1 MSYIIKQNEPLVNLK
16 LTDTGRKNLS
26 SGKLTFT
33 SFSLGD
39 GEMDYS
45 SDTPSL
51 VNILRPVDKQH
62 DIQYKVPSEGT
73 TFIQPLTL
81 ITSVPNEV
89 FSSATER
96 GFFVYD
102 TLNSVD
108 NTLFLV
114 GNLTGTTTVVS
125 NQLSVR
131 FNANSVKNNY
141 DNKIKPGDFLF
152 LKIKTSG
159 FTQNYTQ
166 VNVDEITT
174 EPIPYLMYSILSIN
188 NTTTPLDLTGIT
200 TGTTFTIELDRDLPN
215 YNSYVVDAFIYPGRE
230 TIKDY
235 YDNPTPVAYWNG
247 GLLDFTTNCT
257 LSNDD
262 VPVWNMS
269 IVTIE
274 DFIGLDSSFYKGKY
288 NANSKNYWG
297 TAINYD
303 YFLDNLLNKVGLIH
317 YTNNS
322 ISNFYGEGF
331 YKNTF
336 KLKIPYLMWHK
347 KQFGGT
353 SLGDNIGY
361 TFVCDDE
368 IKYIGVNNDIKY
380 FDLIDQ
386 ETIPTVVGKVLV
398 DQKIVIIEHPEL
410 LAALSIKSNRNW
422 TLPKPKLTLVEPG
435 ICAGA
440 NLAGVLAS
448 DEAIHITYLFQD
460 TNGITGLH
468 CEDYATIENTTT
480 TVKDVVFEF
489 PRDSNNPLYS
499 ELSYLKD
506 YLDTTGTGFKT
517 NSITLLWQKTGVN
530 NKPNPSEWSILD
542 VNGFIDTNGC
552 INNVISNC
560 DDFELHTESTIYP
573 SNFLLS
579 GGTSG
584 AIDNTFNIGTGF
596 TNGSNVYTIVSQPD
610 NKILVGGDFTSYNG
624 VTFNRI
630 IRLNT
635 NGTIDNT
642 FNIGTGFN
650 ALNDYV
656 RSIVQQPDGKILV
669 GGAFGAYSGVTRNA
683 IIRLNSNGTIDNT
696 FNIGNGFGG
705 GSVQSIALQPDGKI
719 LVGGFFTTY
728 SGVTSNFIIRLNT
741 GGTIDNTFNIG
752 SGFGGS
758 SVDTIAL
765 QPDGKILAGGTFT
778 SYSGVTSNNIIRLNT
793 GGTIDNT
800 FNIGGGFDFGLNT
813 ITLQP
818 DGKIL
823 VGGAFGTYSGVT
835 SNRIIRLNTNGTI
848 DNTFN
853 IGTGFNI
860 GVFSI
865 VQQPDEKILV
875 GGNFTTYSG
884 VTSNRIIRLNT
895 GGTIDNTFN
904 IGTGFT
910 GTSPIVFSIALQAN
924 GKILAGGNFT
934 SYNNIS
940 RNSIVRLNPN
950 ATVDSTIY
958 GLTRNQIGD
967 VIISLNGLILKE
979 ATSEANLGVDGDYF
993 IFPLTTISTINNTAY
1008 VKFSNTLLTSG
1019 ALVQFNYLVGDS
1031 IQATTVRENIT
1042 IPLTGITNSYTYL
1055 DGVYLIGST
1064 TALTLTKQPNND
1076 VVYVFYNG
1084 QLISSNNYSVFPTG
1098 TTANRRVELGFTP
1111 TNGSSISVFYLDN
1124 SSLGNTPL
1132 LRIFKSSSVQ
1142 NLRVNI
1148 NNDLINLSV
1157 NEKYNLNDFI
1167 SLPNITNINEHTFGD
1182 ETFFFGNIETDIK
1195 ATIYKTLLTLN
1206 ILPNKFISTS
1216 NPTFNPNQDKV
1227 AFTEMGI
1234 YDEDSDLVAIGKF
1247 SQPLTRKYNSDMLII
1262 QATIDF

>member
-51 VNILRPVDKQH
+51 VNILRPADKQH

-81 ITSVPNEV
+81 ITSAPNEV
-89 FSSATER
+89 SSSATER

-114 GNLTGTTTVVS
+114 GNLTGTTIGAG

-131 FNANSVKNNY
+131 FNPNSIKNNY

-159 FTQNYTQ
+159 FTQNYAQ
-166 VNVDEITT
+166 VNVNEITT
-174 EPIPYLMYSILSIN
+174 EPIPYLMYSILTVNS
-188 NTTTPLDLTGIT
+188 TTTPLYLTGVT

-274 DFIGLDSSFYKGKY
+274 DFIGLDSSFYKGKF
-288 NANSKNYWG
+288 NANSRNYWG

-322 ISNFYGEGF
+322 ISNYYGEGF

-347 KQFGGT
+347 KQFGGAG
-353 SLGDNIGY
+353 LGDNIGY

-398 DQKIVIIEHPEL
+398 DQKIVIIEHQEL
-410 LAALSIKSNRNW
+410 LATLSFKSNRNW
-422 TLPKPKLTLVEPG
+422 TLPKPKITLVEPG
-435 ICAGA
+435 VCTGA
-440 NLAGVLAS
+440 NLAGVLGA

-460 TNGITGLH
+460 TNGIIGLH
-468 CEDYATIENTTT
+468 CEDYATIENITT

-489 PRDSNNPLYS
+489 PKDPNNPIYS
-499 ELSYLKD
+499 ELSYLKNYTEID
-506 YLDTTGTGFKT
+506 GLGYKV
-517 NSITLLWQKTGVN
+517 NSISLLWQKTSIN
-530 NKPNPSEWSILD
+530 SKPDPTEWSILN
-542 VNGFIDTNGC
+542 VNPFIGTNGC
-552 INNVISNC
+552 LSNTLTTYNN
-560 DDFELHTESTIYP
+560 FELYTESSIYP
-573 SNFLLS
+573 SNFV
-579 GGTSG
+579 
-584 AIDNTFNIGTGF
+584 N
-596 TNGSNVYTIVSQPD
+596 
-610 NKILVGGDFTSYNG
+610 
-624 VTFNRI
+624 
-630 IRLNT
+630 
-635 NGTIDNT
+635 
-642 FNIGTGFN
+642 
-650 ALNDYV
+650 
-656 RSIVQQPDGKILV
+656 
-669 GGAFGAYSGVTRNA
+669 
-683 IIRLNSNGTIDNT
+683 
-696 FNIGNGFGG
+696 
-705 GSVQSIALQPDGKI
+705 
-719 LVGGFFTTY
+719 
-728 SGVTSNFIIRLNT
+728 
-741 GGTIDNTFNIG
+741 
-752 SGFGGS
+752 
-758 SVDTIAL
+758 
-765 QPDGKILAGGTFT
+765 
-778 SYSGVTSNNIIRLNT
+778 
-793 GGTIDNT
+793 
-800 FNIGGGFDFGLNT
+800 
-813 ITLQP
+813 
-818 DGKIL
+818 
-823 VGGAFGTYSGVT
+823 
-835 SNRIIRLNTNGTI
+835 
-848 DNTFN
+848 
-853 IGTGFNI
+853 
-860 GVFSI
+860 
-865 VQQPDEKILV
+865 
-875 GGNFTTYSG
+875 
-884 VTSNRIIRLNT
+884 
-895 GGTIDNTFN
+895 
-904 IGTGFT
+904 
-910 GTSPIVFSIALQAN
+910 
-924 GKILAGGNFT
+924 
-934 SYNNIS
+934 
-940 RNSIVRLNPN
+940 N
-950 ATVDSTIY
+950 ATYGEIY

-967 VIISLNGLILKE
+967 IIISLNGFILKE

-993 IFPLTTISTINNTAY
+993 VFPLTTISTTNNTAY
-1008 VKFSNTLLTSG
+1008 VKFSNSLLTSG
-1019 ALVQFNYLVGDS
+1019 ALVQFNYLVGDANTA
-1031 IQATTVRENIT
+1031 ATIREDIT
-1042 IPLTGITNSYTYL
+1042 IPLTGITSGYTYL

-1064 TALTLTKQPNND
+1064 TTLTLTKQPNNN

-1084 QLISSNNYSVFPTG
+1084 QLISSNNYGVFTTG

-1111 TNGSSISVFYLDN
+1111 TNGSSISVFYLD
-1124 SSLGNTPL
+1124 SSGLGGAPINTTL
-1132 LRIFKSSSVQ
+1132 TANVIE

-1148 NNDLINLSV
+1148 NRDLINLSV

>member
-51 VNILRPVDKQH
+51 VNILRPADKQH

-81 ITSVPNEV
+81 ITSAPNEIS
-89 FSSATER
+89 SSASER

-131 FNANSVKNNY
+131 FNANSIKNNY

-174 EPIPYLMYSILSIN
+174 EPIPYLMYSILSVN
-188 NTTTPLDLTGIT
+188 NTTTPLDLTGVT

-215 YNSYVVDAFIYPGRE
+215 YSSYVVDAFIYPGRE

-347 KQFGGT
+347 KQFGGAG
-353 SLGDNIGY
+353 LGDNIGY

-398 DQKIVIIEHPEL
+398 DQKIVIIEHQEL
-410 LAALSIKSNRNW
+410 LATLSFKSNRNW

-435 ICAGA
+435 VCTGA
-440 NLAGVLAS
+440 NLAGVLAG

-489 PRDSNNPLYS
+489 PKDPNNPIYS
-499 ELSYLKD
+499 ELPYLKNYTEID
-506 YLDTTGTGFKT
+506 GLGYKA
-517 NSITLLWQKTGVN
+517 NSISLLWQKTSIN
-530 NKPNPSEWSILD
+530 SKPDPTEWSILN
-542 VNGFIDTNGC
+542 VNPFIGTNGC
-552 INNVISNC
+552 LNNISTIYNN
-560 DDFELHTESTIYP
+560 FELYTESSIYP
-573 SNFLLS
+573 SNFV
-579 GGTSG
+579 
-584 AIDNTFNIGTGF
+584 N
-596 TNGSNVYTIVSQPD
+596 
-610 NKILVGGDFTSYNG
+610 
-624 VTFNRI
+624 
-630 IRLNT
+630 
-635 NGTIDNT
+635 
-642 FNIGTGFN
+642 
-650 ALNDYV
+650 
-656 RSIVQQPDGKILV
+656 
-669 GGAFGAYSGVTRNA
+669 
-683 IIRLNSNGTIDNT
+683 
-696 FNIGNGFGG
+696 
-705 GSVQSIALQPDGKI
+705 
-719 LVGGFFTTY
+719 
-728 SGVTSNFIIRLNT
+728 
-741 GGTIDNTFNIG
+741 
-752 SGFGGS
+752 
-758 SVDTIAL
+758 
-765 QPDGKILAGGTFT
+765 
-778 SYSGVTSNNIIRLNT
+778 
-793 GGTIDNT
+793 
-800 FNIGGGFDFGLNT
+800 
-813 ITLQP
+813 
-818 DGKIL
+818 
-823 VGGAFGTYSGVT
+823 
-835 SNRIIRLNTNGTI
+835 
-848 DNTFN
+848 
-853 IGTGFNI
+853 
-860 GVFSI
+860 
-865 VQQPDEKILV
+865 
-875 GGNFTTYSG
+875 
-884 VTSNRIIRLNT
+884 
-895 GGTIDNTFN
+895 
-904 IGTGFT
+904 
-910 GTSPIVFSIALQAN
+910 
-924 GKILAGGNFT
+924 
-934 SYNNIS
+934 
-940 RNSIVRLNPN
+940 N
-950 ATVDSTIY
+950 ATYGEIY

-967 VIISLNGLILKE
+967 IIISLNGFILKQ
-979 ATSEANLGVDGDYF
+979 ATSEANLGIDGDYWV
-993 IFPLTTISTINNTAY
+993 FPLTTISTTNNTAY

-1019 ALVQFNYLVGDS
+1019 ALVQFNYLVGD
-1031 IQATTVRENIT
+1031 ANTAATVREDIT

-1064 TALTLTKQPNND
+1064 TALTLTKQPNNN

-1084 QLISSNNYSVFPTG
+1084 QLISSNNYGVFTTG

-1124 SSLGNTPL
+1124 SGLGGTPIDTTL
-1132 LRIFKSSSVQ
+1132 TANVIE

-1148 NNDLINLSV
+1148 NRDLINLSV

-1167 SLPNITNINEHTFGD
+1167 SLPNITNINGHTFGD

-1195 ATIYKTLLTLN
+1195 ATIYKTLLTVN

-1234 YDEDSDLVAIGKF
+1234 YDEDGDLVAIGKF